1 MKYINKEK
9 LDRIKLDS
17 NNMYVVI
24 DFDRTITTKD
34 SEDSWGAAGKML
46 GDEFNKEIYKLYEIY
61 RPIEQDYTIT
71 FKEKNKAMETWYKAC
86 MDLYYKYDLTEEKLE
101 KSVLKG
107 GIQFRE
113 GIKDFLEEMNKNKV
127 PVIICSAGIGNVIEL
142 FLRLNNCYYSNMY
155 IVSNFL
161 TFDKNGKIE
170 EYKNK
175 LIHTMNKTIKGNL
188 PKEIQNKLEGR
199 EYKLLLGDTIEDKQ
213 MLDES
218 EEESTITVGFLNDKI
233 EQNLELYKKEF
244 DVCIVEDVSQNGQ
257 NVQKE
262 TSPSVPS
269 EYDAIIVGAGPAG
282 ISASLYVGR
291 ANLKT
296 LVLYTGESQDNE
308 DASALEKTDKIEN
321 YYGFAKG
328 VSGKKLYEEGIE
340 QAKNI
345 GIEIKNEEV
354 VKIEIE
360 DKFVVTT
367 SKSRYKAKAVILS
380 TGNKKKKPS
389 IKGIKE
395 FEGKGVSY
403 CAICDGFFY
412 RNKNVA
418 VLGSGDYAISETNDL
433 INIANNITIL
443 TNGKEAP
450 EFRADN
456 VKIDTRK
463 VKSIKGNNKIEEV
476 EFEDGSNLE
485 IDGVF
490 VAQGVAGSGDF
501 AKKLGVLTQK
511 DNIVVNQNMETNIKG
526 LFACGD
532 CTGGV
537 LQIAKAVYEG
547 MIAGM
552 QAIKYIKMEEM

>member
-1 MKYINKEK
+1 MRYINKEK
-9 LDRIKLDS
+9 LDKIELEP

-24 DFDRTITTKD
+24 DFDRTITAKD
-34 SEDSWGAAGKML
+34 SQDSWDAAATML
-46 GDEFNKEIYKLYEIY
+46 GEEFAKKSYKLYQKY

-71 FKEKNKAMETWYKAC
+71 YKDKTEAMETWYKAC
-86 MDLYYKYDLTEEKLE
+86 MDLYYEYGLTKEKLE
-101 KSVLKG
+101 KSVQKSGLK
-107 GIQFRE
+107 FRNGMKE
-113 GIKDFLEEMNKNKV
+113 FLKEMNEKNV
-127 PVIICSAGIGNVIEL
+127 PVIICSAGIGNVIEIYL
-142 FLRLNNCYYSNMY
+142 KDNNCYYENMY
-155 IVSNFL
+155 IISNFL
-161 TFDKNGKIE
+161 TFDNNGQIE

-175 LIHTMNKTIKGNL
+175 LIHTMNKTINGNL

-199 EYKLLLGDTIEDKQ
+199 QYKLLLGDTIEDKQ

-218 EEESTITVGFLNDKI
+218 EISNTITVGFLNDKI

-244 DVCIVEDVSQNGQ
+244 DVCIVEDVNL
-257 NVQKE
+257 
-262 TSPSVPS
+262 
-269 EYDAIIVGAGPAG
+269 EYDVIIVGAGPAG

-328 VSGKKLYEEGIE
+328 VNGKKLYEEGIE

-354 VKIEIE
+354 VKIERE

-367 SKSRYKAKAVILS
+367 SKSKYKAKAVILS

-476 EFEDGSNLE
+476 EFEDGSNME
-485 IDGVF
+485 VDGVF
-490 VAQGVAGSGDF
+490 VAQGVAGSGEF
-501 AKKLGVLTQK
+501 AKKLGLITQK

-547 MIAGM
+547 MVAGM

>member
-1 MKYINKEK
+1 MRYLNEEK
-9 LDRIKLDS
+9 LDKIKLDA

-24 DFDRTITTKD
+24 DFDRTITAKD
-34 SEDSWGAAGKML
+34 SQDSWDAAAIML
-46 GDEFNKEIYKLYEIY
+46 GEEFTKKSYELYQKY

-71 FKEKNKAMETWYKAC
+71 YKEKNRAMEIWYKSC
-86 MDLYYKYDLTEEKLE
+86 MDLYYEYGLTKEKLE
-101 KSVLKG
+101 KSVEKSGLK
-107 GIQFRE
+107 FRN
-113 GIKDFLEEMNKNKV
+113 GIKEFLKEMYEKNV
-127 PVIICSAGIGNVIEL
+127 PVIICSAGIGNVIEIYL
-142 FLRLNNCYYSNMY
+142 KDNNCYYENMY
-155 IVSNFL
+155 IISNFL
-161 TFDKNGKIE
+161 TFDRNGKIE
-170 EYKNK
+170 EYRNK
-175 LIHTMNKTIKGNL
+175 LIHTMNKTVNGNL
-188 PKEIQNKLEGR
+188 PKEIQDKLEGR
-199 EYKLLLGDTIEDKQ
+199 QYKLLLGDTIEDKQ

-218 EEESTITVGFLNDKI
+218 EMSNTITVGFLNDKI

-244 DVCIVEDVSQNGQ
+244 DVCIVEDASPNGQ

-262 TSPSVPS
+262 TSPLG
-269 EYDAIIVGAGPAG
+269 YDVIIVGAGPAG

-296 LVLYTGESQDNE
+296 LVLYTGESQDSE

-328 VSGKKLYEEGIE
+328 VNGKRLYEEGIE

-354 VKIEIE
+354 VKIERE

-367 SKSRYKAKAVILS
+367 SKARYKAKAVILS

-476 EFEDGSNLE
+476 EFEDGGNLE
-485 IDGVF
+485 VDGVF
-490 VAQGVAGSGDF
+490 VAQGVAGSGEF
-501 AKKLGVLTQK
+501 AKKLGLITQK

-552 QAIKYIKMEEM
+552 QAIKYIKMEEK

>member
-1 MKYINKEK
+1 MRYLNEEK
-9 LDRIKLDS
+9 LDKIKLDA

-24 DFDRTITTKD
+24 DFDRTITAKD
-34 SEDSWGAAGKML
+34 SQDSWDAAAIML
-46 GDEFNKEIYKLYEIY
+46 GEEFTKKSYELYQKY

-71 FKEKNKAMETWYKAC
+71 YKEKNRAMEIWYKSC
-86 MDLYYKYDLTEEKLE
+86 MDLYYEYGLTKEKLE
-101 KSVLKG
+101 KSVEKSGLK
-107 GIQFRE
+107 FRNGMKE
-113 GIKDFLEEMNKNKV
+113 FLKEMYEKNV
-127 PVIICSAGIGNVIEL
+127 PVIICSAGIGNVIEIYL
-142 FLRLNNCYYSNMY
+142 KDNNCYYENMY
-155 IVSNFL
+155 IISNFL
-161 TFDKNGKIE
+161 MFDRNGKIE
-170 EYKNK
+170 EYRNK
-175 LIHTMNKTIKGNL
+175 LIHTMNKTVNGNL
-188 PKEIQNKLEGR
+188 PKEIQDKLEGR
-199 EYKLLLGDTIEDKQ
+199 QYKLLLGDTIEDKQ

-218 EEESTITVGFLNDKI
+218 EMSNTITVGFLNDKI

-244 DVCIVEDVSQNGQ
+244 DVCIVEDVI
-257 NVQKE
+257 
-262 TSPSVPS
+262 S
-269 EYDAIIVGAGPAG
+269 EYDVIIVGAGPAG

-296 LVLYTGESQDNE
+296 LVLYTGQSQDSE

-328 VSGKKLYEEGIE
+328 VNGKRLYEEGIE

-354 VKIEIE
+354 VKIERE

-367 SKSRYKAKAVILS
+367 SKARYKAKAVILS

-476 EFEDGSNLE
+476 EFEDGGNLE
-485 IDGVF
+485 VDGVF
-490 VAQGVAGSGDF
+490 VAQGVAGSGEF
-501 AKKLGVLTQK
+501 AKKLGLITQK

-552 QAIKYIKMEEM
+552 QAIKYIKMEEK

>member
-1 MKYINKEK
+1 MRYLNEEK
-9 LDRIKLDS
+9 LDKIKLDA

-24 DFDRTITTKD
+24 DFDRTITAKD
-34 SEDSWGAAGKML
+34 SQDSWDAAAIML
-46 GDEFNKEIYKLYEIY
+46 GEEFTKKSYDLYQKY

-71 FKEKNKAMETWYKAC
+71 YKEKNRAMEIWYKSC
-86 MDLYYKYDLTEEKLE
+86 MDLYYEYGLTKEKLE
-101 KSVLKG
+101 KSVEKSGLK
-107 GIQFRE
+107 FRNGMKE
-113 GIKDFLEEMNKNKV
+113 FLKEMYEKNV
-127 PVIICSAGIGNVIEL
+127 PVIICSAGIGNVIEIYL
-142 FLRLNNCYYSNMY
+142 KDNNCYYENMY
-155 IVSNFL
+155 IISNFL
-161 TFDKNGKIE
+161 MFDRNGKIE
-170 EYKNK
+170 EYRNK
-175 LIHTMNKTIKGNL
+175 LIHTMNKTVNGNL
-188 PKEIQNKLEGR
+188 PKEIQDKLEGR
-199 EYKLLLGDTIEDKQ
+199 QYKLLLGDTIEDKQ

-218 EEESTITVGFLNDKI
+218 EMSNTITVGFLNDKI

-244 DVCIVEDVSQNGQ
+244 DVCIVEDASPNGQ

-262 TSPSVPS
+262 TSPLG
-269 EYDAIIVGAGPAG
+269 YDVIIVGAGPAG

-296 LVLYTGESQDNE
+296 LVLYTGESQDSE

-328 VSGKKLYEEGIE
+328 VNGKRLYEEGIE

-354 VKIEIE
+354 VKIERE

-367 SKSRYKAKAVILS
+367 SKARYKAKAVILS

-476 EFEDGSNLE
+476 EFEDGGNLE
-485 IDGVF
+485 VDGVF
-490 VAQGVAGSGDF
+490 VAQGVAGSGEF
-501 AKKLGVLTQK
+501 AKKLGLITQK

-552 QAIKYIKMEEM
+552 QAIKYIKMEEK